1 MVPPAAVLLMTLA
14 ASAAVPAAEARFEN
28 LEGRIDWLDIG
39 LRTVTAP
46 TKYDQSL
53 AFSTAALPVPGL
65 SGTSVTFGGSCGV
78 AYTALPFTVACRP
91 TIALGL
97 PDNGAPMLQNPGPLV
112 FESLVGLVL
121 GRDNADTR
129 FMELDLQ
136 IGAKTPLVDFNT
148 GWLEAFGFDGKVQP
162 VAVPPT
168 GAASITLKRVQV
180 PDLSQDTC
188 LFQFMPTLVA
198 PVVPLLPQLA
208 PIAAGL
214 QKFGAITGT
223 DICMRFQGLAF
234 NQTGMKLKLFLSVH
248 FVDDKLMTALG
259 PAAKRAVIALRNALL
274 KRDAGIVL
282 TQDLGA
288 ALFALHA
295 GRRDLAIMEAL
306 EPDGT
311 FVFGDQAH
319 LPTPAPTRKP
329 SPLPSPPPTLP
340 PTRPPTLPPTLPTK
354 SPSST
359 GKVVGG
365 QLAPS
370 AASRAAD
377 NTQSGGSSAPAI
389 LGAVAGAG
397 ALAVLLVAARRRRRH
412 NQRAAEQQ
420 VTHDIGVRSSST
432 DNPRFAARA
441 MP

>member
-1 MVPPAAVLLMTLA
+1 MVPRLLLMTLA

-28 LEGRIDWLDIG
+28 LEGRIDWLDNG
-39 LRTVTAP
+39 LRAVTAP
-46 TKYDQSL
+46 TKYDQSR

-65 SGTSVTFGGSCGV
+65 SGTSVTFGGSCGL
-78 AYTALPFTVACRP
+78 AYTALPFAVACRP

-97 PDNGAPMLQNPGPLV
+97 PDNGAPMLQNPGPLK

-136 IGAKTPLVDFNT
+136 IGAKTPLIDFNT
-148 GWLEAFGFDGKVQP
+148 GWLDAFGFDGKVQP
-162 VAVPPT
+162 VAVPPV

-180 PDLSQDTC
+180 PDLNQETC

-198 PVVPLLPQLA
+198 PVVPLLPQLV

-223 DICMRFQGLAF
+223 DICMRFQGLTF
-234 NQTGMKLKLFLSVH
+234 NQTGMRLKIFLSVH

-259 PAAKRAVIALRNALL
+259 PAAKKTVITLRNALL
-274 KRDAGIVL
+274 KRDTGIVL

-288 ALFALHA
+288 ALFKLHA
-295 GRRDLAIMEAL
+295 GRRELAIMEAL

-311 FVFGDQAH
+311 FLFGDQAH

-329 SPLPSPPPTLP
+329 TPL
-340 PTRPPTLPPTLPTK
+340 PTRPPTLPPTLPPATK
-354 SPSST
+354 SPSSG
-359 GKVVGG
+359 GKLVSG
-365 QLAPS
+365 QVAPS

-397 ALAVLLVAARRRRRH
+397 ALAVVLVAAHRRRRH
-412 NQRAAEQQ
+412 SQRAAEQSTS
-420 VTHDIGVRSSST
+420 VPHDIVVRST